1 MIKIGVI
8 GCGKW
13 SKTVIK
19 EINKSHRFKLK
30 AIVCRSQNKIA
41 QNKDIDIFNNVN
53 DLIESNKC
61 NCLYVAANPSVNFEE
76 GLSQTIDWY
85 LDNTK
90 WLKNVIT
97 GDYLN
102 YYKAQK

>member
-61 NCLYVAANPSVNFEE
+61 NCLYVAANPSVNFEIVNLIKE
-76 GLSQTIDWY
+76 KPIPIILE
-85 LDNTK
+85 L
-90 WLKNVIT
+90 VF
-97 GDYLN
+97 
-102 YYKAQK
+102 